1 METDPKK
8 ILEKRLKMPRMSS
21 DEARAQFERVQT
33 DASRMSE
40 TKRQESSETGRVR
53 ED

>member
-21 DEARAQFERVQT
+21 LEVHEQFERVQT
-33 DASRMSE
+33 DASRMYE
-40 TKRQESSETGRVR
+40 MKKQESSETGRVR